1 MIKPYN
7 VTLSATLR
15 EPGKKIADQAR
26 ENGQVPAVL
35 YGPKVEQNKHFTISE
50 LELEKIL
57 ADKRRAVVTLKFE
70 DGTSVEAIIH
80 LVDFHP
86 VNDRPSHVDFY
97 VFAEGI
103 PFRTSIP
110 IQLVGKSKGVA
121 NGGRL
126 IQKARRLNIK
136 TTSDQLPGLIELDVS
151 KLDIGGTLLVRDL
164 NPEGIEV
171 FDDKQRAIA
180 IVKAPRATTKA

>member
-1 MIKPYN
+1 MIKPDN

-15 EPGKKIADQAR
+15 EPGKKFADQAR
-26 ENGQVPAVL
+26 KNGEVPAVL
-35 YGPKVEQNKHFTISE
+35 YGPKVEENKHFTVSE
-50 LELEKIL
+50 LQIEKIL

-80 LVDFHP
+80 LIDFHP
-86 VNDRPSHVDFY
+86 VNDRPNHVDFY
-97 VFAEGI
+97 VYAEGV

-110 IQLVGKSKGVA
+110 IELVGKSKGVA

-136 TTSDQLPGLIELDVS
+136 TTSDHLPGLIQLDVT

-164 NPEGIEV
+164 NPEGLEV
-171 FDDKQRAIA
+171 LDDKQRAIA
-180 IVKAPRATTKA
+180 IVKAARVIKE